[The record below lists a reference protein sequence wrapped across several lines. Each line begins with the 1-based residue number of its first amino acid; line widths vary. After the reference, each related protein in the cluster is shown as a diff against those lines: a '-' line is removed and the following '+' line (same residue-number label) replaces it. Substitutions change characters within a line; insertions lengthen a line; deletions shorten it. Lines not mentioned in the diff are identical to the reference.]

1 MRVKNLIKK
10 RLVQGGMDFAA
21 ASVPPLE
28 KFWGVFF
35 GVLPSCVPRTD
46 LSFPSPMLHGFILG
60 VFVYIPALL
69 REIVLLVLPRP

>member
-35 GVLPSCVPRTD
+35 GVQPFCG
-46 LSFPSPMLHGFILG
+46 SPHRPFIWL
-60 VFVYIPALL
+60 FPALL